1 MKNLNRRITKE
12 MNRHSNKDQKSN
24 EILKNL
30 NIQKMQLYSDY
41 AIWIENLKNSMH
53 LCKYRQ
59 VIGEIES
66 RKNNFRTIEEL
77 HWKYQYIEIDAIFK
91 ILKKKFLSH
100 RNDISNE
107 NSHQYH
113 SCIFWFN
120 QIYIILEQL
129 LLENRPDLN
138 PKLDYSDEDILK
150 PVQCIIDSIIK
161 FCFLLLI
168 FAQYNQQLPD
178 ILCYLSIIERLVPY
192 MKYTS
197 KSTSYIYLQKILL
210 FKVKIL
216 TENCDYMNAVDC
228 LESNINFCFEY
239 IRLLSDED
247 FNVYI
252 FDLTNEKN
260 RKFMENLNKRRL
272 FKSLQY
278 RELMKQKENIKDNLN
293 YKSNSDLIELNK
305 QRLKNFENLDNMKN
319 SPKKI
324 LNRNKLLILEEKK
337 ITSSFSNITI
347 NTNSTKNNNN
357 LQIKKTESQQMIPPS
372 KRIKKMQSI
381 KNSNKNL
388 SKTII
393 TPSKSSK
400 TRKVILLNKKPLK
413 KMEKGKKSII
423 EEIFSN
429 MALNFYLRAAIFEH
443 VGNIDSALD
452 SYKEV
457 EWFSIKFLNRKFP
470 YFVKYMTS
478 LLNCAWNNY
487 NIIYKLKYERE
498 KIKQKNEIIRN
509 IEMIK
514 RRQKIEAQE
523 RNNAELLRFKS
534 SKLYNNRKLNKFLK
548 ELGNK
553 IYKEEELRNFNIYN
567 KFTKTGYILSTYK
580 MIDDL
585 LSDDFRKILKNMK
598 KVDVTKPEEEIQDL
612 IDKALMKKQHQNS
625 IKENPNTN
633 NNLNINNNNNS
644 NTINYNN
651 MNNNMNYNSN
661 KKIINFNLNNTKTS
675 SLIMKESTTINNK
688 NEINSFSQIKS
699 QIASLKKRIN
709 KRSDKLIRRL
719 IENSSRKFS
728 TSCEVSTKNFKNTI
742 SLNSYFE
749 HSNRKNHKL
758 MDGTKIEDRNN
769 FRQIYKIKSTNNSVI
784 PKINSLTSCYRSSYS
799 KEKVEK
805 YNIDKDSFNK
815 TLIKK
820 KSFLDRYSSREF
832 NFLKNLLKSKSL
844 IPEVVRPIDDLGL
857 KKVRQDADLNFN
869 MKLEIAKSGR
879 GKKNLSNLIKQNI
892 NIISPKDKKI
902 NNQNNNLE
910 RNDTE
915 ESENNMIN
923 IDNNEKLRQIEND
936 YINIISKQNQLI
948 KRKKWKNNP
957 I

>member
-12 MNRHSNKDQKSN
+12 MNRYSNKEQKSN
-24 EILKNL
+24 EFLKKL
-30 NIQKMQLYSDY
+30 NIQKMQLYSDF

-59 VIGEIES
+59 VIGEIEA

-91 ILKKKFLSH
+91 ILKKKILSH
-100 RNDISNE
+100 RKDISNE
-107 NSHQYH
+107 GSHQYH

-192 MKYTS
+192 MKYTN
-197 KSTSYIYLQKILL
+197 KSSSYIYLQKIML
-210 FKVKIL
+210 FRVKIL

-260 RKFMENLNKRRL
+260 RKYLENLNKRRL

-293 YKSNSDLIELNK
+293 MKSNNDLIELNK
-305 QRLKNFENLDNMKN
+305 QRLKNFEKLDNMKN

-324 LNRNKLLILEEKK
+324 MNRNKLLNLEEKK
-337 ITSSFSNITI
+337 ISSSFSNNTN

-357 LQIKKTESQQMIPPS
+357 SLRVKRTESQQMISSS
-372 KRIKKMQSI
+372 KRIKKFQNI
-381 KNSNKNL
+381 KTSNKNL

-393 TPSKSSK
+393 NPSKISK
-400 TRKVILLNKKPLK
+400 NRKVILTNKKPLK

-423 EEIFSN
+423 EEIFNN

-457 EWFSIKFLNRKFP
+457 EWFSIKFLNHKFP
-470 YFVKYMTS
+470 FFVKYMTS

-498 KIKQKNEIIRN
+498 KIKQKNEIIKN

-514 RRQKIEAQE
+514 RRQKLEAQE
-523 RNNAELLRFKS
+523 RNNAELLHFKS

-625 IKENPNTN
+625 IKENQNTN
-633 NNLNINNNNNS
+633 NNININNNI
-644 NTINYNN
+644 INYNN
-651 MNNNMNYNSN
+651 MNDNINYNSN
-661 KKIINFNLNNTKTS
+661 KKINNFNINNTKTS

-688 NEINSFSQIKS
+688 NEINSITQVKSRIK
-699 QIASLKKRIN
+699 ILKKRIN
-709 KRSDKLIRRL
+709 KRSDKIIRRL

-749 HSNRKNHKL
+749 HSNRKNYKL
-758 MDGTKIEDRNN
+758 MNRTKIESHNN
-769 FRQIYKIKSTNNSVI
+769 FRQIYKIKSTNNSII
-784 PKINSLTSCYRSSYS
+784 PKLNSLTSCYRSSYS

-805 YNIDKDSFNK
+805 YNVDKDNFNK

-820 KSFLDRYSSREF
+820 KTFLDRYSSREF

-844 IPEVVRPIDDLGL
+844 IPEVVKPIDDLEL

-869 MKLEIAKSGR
+869 MKLEMAKSGR

-902 NNQNNNLE
+902 NNNLE

-923 IDNNEKLRQIEND
+923 IDNNEKLKQIEND
-936 YINIISKQNQLI
+936 YTNIISKQNQLI

>member
-1 MKNLNRRITKE
+1 MQNLNRRITKE
-12 MNRHSNKDQKSN
+12 MNRHSTKEQISN
-24 EILKNL
+24 EVLKKL

-41 AIWIENLKNSMH
+41 AIWLENLQNSMH

-59 VIGEIES
+59 VIGEIEA
-66 RKNNFRTIEEL
+66 RKNNFKSIEEL

-100 RNDISNE
+100 RKDISNE

-138 PKLDYSDEDILK
+138 QKLDYSNEDILK

-178 ILCYLSIIERLVPY
+178 LLCYLSIVERLIPY

-197 KSTSYIYLQKILL
+197 KSSSYIYLQKILL

-216 TENCDYMNAVDC
+216 IENCDYLNAVDC

-247 FNVYI
+247 FNIYI
-252 FDLTNEKN
+252 FDLNNEKN
-260 RKFMENLNKRRL
+260 RKFLEHLNKRKI

-278 RELMKQKENIKDNLN
+278 RELMKQKENNKNNFKI
-293 YKSNSDLIELNK
+293 KSNNDLIELNK
-305 QRLKNFENLDNMKN
+305 QRLKNFEKLDNIKN

-324 LNRNKLLILEEKK
+324 MNRNKLANLEEKK
-337 ITSSFSNITI
+337 ITSSFSNIT
-347 NTNSTKNNNN
+347 NTTNSINIINN
-357 LQIKKTESQQMIPPS
+357 LQVKKLESQQMISSS
-372 KRIKKMQSI
+372 KKIKRMKSI
-381 KNSNKNL
+381 KSSNKNL
-388 SKTII
+388 SKTVISENI
-393 TPSKSSK
+393 KGK
-400 TRKVILLNKKPLK
+400 ILLIKKKPLK
-413 KMEKGKKSII
+413 KMEKGKKAII

-457 EWFSIKFLNRKFP
+457 EWFSIKFLNTKFP
-470 YFVKYMTS
+470 FFVKYMTS
-478 LLNCAWNNY
+478 LSNCAWNNY
-487 NIIYKLKYERE
+487 NVIYKLKYERE
-498 KIKQKNEIIRN
+498 KRKQKNEIIKN

-514 RRQKIEAQE
+514 RRQKLEAQE

-633 NNLNINNNNNS
+633 NNINI
-644 NTINYNN
+644 INYNN
-651 MNNNMNYNSN
+651 MNNNKNNENINITKSTPISN
-661 KKIINFNLNNTKTS
+661 KNGINPFN
-675 SLIMKESTTINNK
+675 
-688 NEINSFSQIKS
+688 QVKS
-699 QIASLKKRIN
+699 RLVYLKKAIN
-709 KRSDKLIRRL
+709 KRTDKLIKRL
-719 IENSSRKFS
+719 IDSSTRKFS
-728 TSCEVSTKNFKNTI
+728 TSCEVSAKNFKNTNSI
-742 SLNSYFE
+742 NSYYDF
-749 HSNRKNHKL
+749 SNRKNYKL
-758 MDGTKIEDRNN
+758 MNWTKMESQINSRK
-769 FRQIYKIKSTNNSVI
+769 IYKIKSNNVSQI
-784 PKINSLTSCYRSSYS
+784 PKINSLTSCFRSSYS
-799 KEKVEK
+799 KEKIEK
-805 YNIDKDSFNK
+805 YTIDKDNFNK
-815 TLIKK
+815 TLIQKRN
-820 KSFLDRYSSREF
+820 FLDRYSSKEF
-832 NFLKNLLKSKSL
+832 NFLKNLLKSKSNL
-844 IPEVVRPIDDLGL
+844 SEVVKPIDDLEL

-869 MKLEIAKSGR
+869 MKLEIAKTGR
-879 GKKNLSNLIKQNI
+879 GKKNLSNLIKQNM
-892 NIISPKDKKI
+892 NIISPKDKKYDNNI
-902 NNQNNNLE
+902 N
-910 RNDTE
+910 RSDTDQ
-915 ESENNMIN
+915 SENNIIN
-923 IDNNEKLRQIEND
+923 IDNDEKLKQIEND
-936 YINIISKQNQLI
+936 YYNIILKQNQLI
-948 KRKKWKNNP
+948 KRKKMKNNP